1 MAFLPDCWRV
11 REGANVTI
19 KDGEHVEEHQMS
31 PACQLAVGTKL
42 NASSFSFLECPTR
55 RRNPLPQPSRLNKMA
70 HSQDGAENVPS
81 SPGLVSQRRSVGR
94 T

>member
-42 NASSFSFLECPTR
+42 NASSLIS
-55 RRNPLPQPSRLNKMA
+55 
-70 HSQDGAENVPS
+70 
-81 SPGLVSQRRSVGR
+81 
-94 T
+94 